1 MSNEDSRSRMEIPEG
16 MNLVDEAYLEKMAA
30 FEVDCNDGKGEPAA
44 CHHVG
49 NSIPW

>member
-1 MSNEDSRSRMEIPEG
+1 MEIPEG

-44 CHHVG
+44 CHHVEILFRG
-49 NSIPW
+49 KGRA